1 MRHLTNLIFVI
12 FLLVIGV
19 NPSYSAIQGN
29 IEYKIPVDYS
39 NLDENELAS
48 RADIFYTE
56 FSDKTTCKLNDNLTA
71 ALNIY
76 SMLSNK
82 NPQNITY
89 ALRLGKLY
97 DIIGKDRYAKGNY
110 YRAMGVNPSAP
121 EPYFYLGEFFYV
133 RKHYRKA
140 LKFYLRAYSSGYS
153 NHRQT
158 CERLKE
164 IYKKFGDKENLAKFE

>member
-12 FLLVIGV
+12 FLLVLGLS
-19 NPSYSAIQGN
+19 PSYSAVKGI
-29 IEYKIPVDYS
+29 IEYKIPIDYAR
-39 NLDENELAS
+39 LDENELAS
-48 RADIFYTE
+48 RADILYSE
-56 FSDKTTCKLNDNLTA
+56 FSGKTSCTLNENLTSV
-71 ALNIY
+71 LNLY
-76 SMLSNK
+76 TMLSNK

-97 DIIGKDRYAKGNY
+97 DLIGKDRYANGNY
-110 YRAMGVNPSAP
+110 YRAMGISPANP

-133 RKHYRKA
+133 RKQYRRA
-140 LKFYLRAYSSGYS
+140 LKFYNQAYSKGYQ

-158 CERLKE
+158 CERLRD